1 MSRLRDRSKPLRGV
15 GLGSAHSGPMAY
27 PDPRLARTNR
37 QMARPMRH
45 RWLRRIGRVIGGL
58 VPMGRVPSLGFSTS
72 GPGRAKYLAVV
83 LSLLL
88 AATALTASLPGGST
102 GSPTP
107 SASPSQVALGTTS
120 DPTAT
125 ETPTATPTEDP
136 TPTATPTAT
145 PTPDPTPTAKP
156 AAIAKATPRV
166 YSFVALGDSLTSG
179 YNNPGPA
186 WPTRL
191 DGLDA
196 RLTAAHNAGIP
207 GDTTAGMLARLDRD
221 VFAYDPGVLFVLGGT
236 NDIGHYYTYATII
249 SNLRAI
255 IVKAQARKI
264 KVFLI
269 TVPPNSSTTMRAS
282 IDTLNASLQHL
293 ANTYKI
299 YLIDIHTP
307 LSSSNGLLQARYTV
321 DGLHFNNAGAQLVA
335 VTIYNR
341 FHRLGY

>member
-1 MSRLRDRSKPLRGV
+1 M
-15 GLGSAHSGPMAY
+15 
-27 PDPRLARTNR
+27 
-37 QMARPMRH
+37 
-45 RWLRRIGRVIGGL
+45 
-58 VPMGRVPSLGFSTS
+58 
-72 GPGRAKYLAVV
+72 

-88 AATALTASLPGGST
+88 VATALTASLPGGSS

-107 SASPSQVALGTTS
+107 SPSPSLVALMTTP

-145 PTPDPTPTAKP
+145 PTPSPTPTPKPTAKP
-156 AAIAKATPRV
+156 KATPRV
-166 YSFVALGDSLTSG
+166 YRFVALGDSLTSG

-186 WPTRL
+186 WPSRL
-191 DGLDA
+191 DGEDA
-196 RLTAAHNAGIP
+196 NLSLAHNAGIP

-221 VFAYDPGVLFVLGGT
+221 VFAYNPGVLFVLGGT

-249 SNLRAI
+249 ANLRAI
-255 IVKAQARKI
+255 IVKAQAKKM

-269 TVPPNSSTTMRAS
+269 TVPPNSSTAMRAS

-307 LSSSNGLLQARYTV
+307 LSASNGLILAKYTV
-321 DGLHFNNAGAQLVA
+321 DGLHFNDAGAQVVA
-335 VTIYNR
+335 NTIYNR
-341 FHRLGY
+341 IHRLGY

>member
-1 MSRLRDRSKPLRGV
+1 
-15 GLGSAHSGPMAY
+15 MAY
-27 PDPRLARTNR
+27 PDPRLARTSR

-45 RWLRRIGRVIGGL
+45 RWLRRVGRFFGGL
-58 VPMGRVPSLGFSTS
+58 VPMGRVPSLGGAPS
-72 GPGRAKYLAVV
+72 GPSRARDLAVV

-88 AATALTASLPGGST
+88 VATALTASLPGGST

-107 SASPSQVALGTTS
+107 SPSSSLVAALTTP

-125 ETPTATPTEDP
+125 ETPTATPAEDPTATPTDTPSP
-136 TPTATPTAT
+136 TPTATPTKA
-145 PTPDPTPTAKP
+145 TAKP
-156 AAIAKATPRV
+156 KPTPRV

-186 WPTRL
+186 WPSRL
-191 DGLDA
+191 DGEDA
-196 RLTAAHNAGIP
+196 NLSLAHNAGIP

-236 NDIGHYYTYATII
+236 NDIGHYSNYSTILA
-249 SNLRAI
+249 NLKAI
-255 IVKAQARKI
+255 IVKAQAKKI

-269 TVPPNSSTTMRAS
+269 TVPPNSSSSMRDS
-282 IDTLNASLQHL
+282 IDTLNAYLQHL

-307 LSSSNGLLQARYTV
+307 LTSSSNGLILAKYTV
-321 DGLHFNNAGAQLVA
+321 DGLHFNDAGAQVVA
-335 VTIYNR
+335 NTIYNR
-341 FHRLGY
+341 IHRLGY